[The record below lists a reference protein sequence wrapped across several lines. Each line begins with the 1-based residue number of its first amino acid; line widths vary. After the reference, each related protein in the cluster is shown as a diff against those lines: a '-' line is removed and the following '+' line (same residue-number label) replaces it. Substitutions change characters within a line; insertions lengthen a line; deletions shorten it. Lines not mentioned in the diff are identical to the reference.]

1 MTLYLGFAIS
11 IWLFSGVGVGVL
23 LSSFYTC
30 EKNSTFAVAMTTEL
44 CLEIAGVLVGLLYL
58 YYEYKASAL
67 LWIAGVIMPALS
79 LVVYYNAG
87 LYADLAINIYYMF
100 AAVYGWIA
108 WQFYKKDDKPAE
120 MPVSKMPRPFYV
132 PAALI
137 TVALTAT
144 LSFVLAI
151 FTDSTVPVWDS
162 FTTALS
168 VVAMWMLSRKYVEQW
183 LLWVV
188 VDIVSAGLYI
198 YKGIYFYAALY
209 ALYAVVAIFG
219 YINWKKM
226 MHAND

>member
-1 MTLYLGFAIS
+1 
-11 IWLFSGVGVGVL
+11 
-23 LSSFYTC
+23 
-30 EKNSTFAVAMTTEL
+30 
-44 CLEIAGVLVGLLYL
+44 
-58 YYEYKASAL
+58 
-67 LWIAGVIMPALS
+67 MPALS

-183 LLWVV
+183 LVWVV

>member
-1 MTLYLGFAIS
+1 MT
-11 IWLFSGVGVGVL
+11 VD
-23 LSSFYTC
+23 
-30 EKNSTFAVAMTTEL
+30 L

-79 LVVYYNAG
+79 LVVYYRTG

-100 AAVYGWIA
+100 AAVYGWMA

-120 MPVSKMPRPFYV
+120 MPISAFPRSYYV
-132 PAALI
+132 PAILI
-137 TVALTAT
+137 TIALTAT
-144 LSFVLAI
+144 LSFLLMT
-151 FTDSTVPVWDS
+151 FTDSNVPVWDS
-162 FTTALS
+162 FTTAMS
-168 VVAMWMLSRKYVEQW
+168 VVAMWMLARKFVEQW
-183 LLWVV
+183 LAWVV
-188 VDIVSAGLYI
+188 VDVVSSGLYI
-198 YKGIYFYAALY
+198 YKEIYFYAALY

>member
-1 MTLYLGFAIS
+1 
-11 IWLFSGVGVGVL
+11 
-23 LSSFYTC
+23 
-30 EKNSTFAVAMTTEL
+30 MTTDL

-100 AAVYGWIA
+100 AAVYGWVA

-120 MPVSKMPRPFYV
+120 MPISTMPRPYYV
-132 PAALI
+132 PAALA

-144 LSFVLAI
+144 LSFVLI
-151 FTDSTVPVWDS
+151 MFTDSTVPVWDS

-168 VVAMWMLSRKYVEQW
+168 VVAMWMLARKFVEQW
-183 LLWVV
+183 LVWVV
-188 VDIVSAGLYI
+188 VDVVSAGLYI
-198 YKGIYFYAALY
+198 YKEIYFYAALY
-209 ALYAVVAIFG
+209 ALYAAVAVFG